1 MTWQRA
7 SVISVWLVV
16 AVLATFGGLV
26 LPPGNRLGAIP
37 LLFAGAI
44 VTSFVT
50 QLAIQRKE
58 GFVDRVMASISGSIL
73 ILAVATILIITV

>member
-16 AVLATFGGLV
+16 ATLAVLGGLV
-26 LPPGNRLGAIP
+26 LPSGDRLGAIP

-44 VTSFVT
+44 VTSFVI
-50 QLAIQRKE
+50 QLAIQQKE
-58 GFVDRVMASISGSIL
+58 GFVNRVMASISGSIL